1 MPIFRWFNVWKK
13 IQVAN
18 SEIDYRQREADNQ
31 RLSVLLSVT
40 EDFFN
45 VLLRHEQLLSARQ
58 QLAITDT
65 ILQNINELFKAGKI
79 ISTDVEESRLQL
91 LREKK
96 DVISAEN
103 ALKLAY
109 LSLKKS
115 MQVSSNIEIDF
126 DYYSDKEPVNEILMS
141 GYEAFEKRAI
151 NNNPYLN
158 LLVVKK
164 QQTEINYQIIASQN
178 RPYIELNYLLSSN
191 YSEDYLRNN
200 NWDFYN
206 NLEASFHGIIGF
218 TLTIP
223 IFNRGNYATQ
233 KVIARNDIQKI
244 QNNLDLELSNFKNLL
259 NQQFSDAEA
268 IIKQYKLSERELESI
283 KIILNDKSQLYR
295 IGKENIFTVL
305 NYKQQY
311 NEIMNN
317 NLYLKYQ
324 GLMAINLLY
333 LYVDRN
339 IVEL

>member
-1 MPIFRWFNVWKK
+1 MDNNPASSLINSLNQLYFPRLMSFVFSKSSVGFN
-13 IQVAN
+13 INNAFDCH
-18 SEIDYRQREADNQ
+18 I
-31 RLSVLLSVT
+31 LLS
-40 EDFFN
+40 
-45 VLLRHEQLLSARQ
+45 S
-58 QLAITDT
+58 
-65 ILQNINELFKAGKI
+65 
-79 ISTDVEESRLQL
+79 SS
-91 LREKK
+91 EK
-96 DVISAEN
+96 VVNAEN
-103 ALKLAY
+103 ALKQAY

-115 MQVSSNIEIDF
+115 MQVSSDIEINF
-126 DYYSDKEPVNEILMS
+126 DYYADKEPVNEILMS

-158 LLVVKK
+158 LLAVKK

-191 YSEDYLRNN
+191 YSEDYLMNN

-206 NLEASFHGIIGF
+206 NLEASFHGGIGF

-223 IFNRGNYATQ
+223 VFNRGNYATQ
-233 KVIARNDIQKI
+233 KMIARNDIQKI
-244 QNNLDLELSNFKNLL
+244 QNNLDLELSNLKKLL
-259 NQQFSDAEA
+259 NQQFLEAESV
-268 IIKQYKLSERELESI
+268 IKQYKLSERELQSI

-324 GLMAINLLY
+324 GFMAINILQLY
-333 LYVDRN
+333 LSGVSSKF
-339 IVEL
+339 